1 MDNEV
6 PLRVVRHLRD
16 SSRLNAQTL
25 RGLADE
31 RDRDGDWLKKRA
43 DEIDQI
49 AETLDNYLLSL
60 EERG

>member
-6 PLRVVRHLRD
+6 PLHVVQHLRD

-25 RGLADE
+25 RKLADE
-31 RDRDGDWLKKRA
+31 RDADSGWLSKRA

-49 AETLDNYLLSL
+49 AAELDGYIEHLI
-60 EERG
+60 EHG

>member
-25 RGLADE
+25 RDLADG
-31 RDRDGDWLKKRA
+31 RDADGGWLKKKA
-43 DEIDQI
+43 GEIDQI
-49 AETLDNYLLSL
+49 AEALDNYLISL